1 MYIIKER
8 NLKTMTVNITLNE
21 ISVKNA
27 MDVLELISRA
37 QNNNNVTALAA
48 DTEEKATK
56 KAEPKEQTQETKHET
71 KTTEPA
77 EPLHTIEDVRAA
89 FSAYAK
95 AKGKDKAKELLA
107 KLGADKVTTLDPS
120 KYGDAMQE
128 IKEG

>member
-1 MYIIKER
+1 
-8 NLKTMTVNITLNE
+8 MTVNITLNE
-21 ISVKNA
+21 ISVMNA
-27 MDVLELISRA
+27 MEVLELISRA
-37 QNNNNVTALAA
+37 QNNSTVITPAA
-48 DTEEKATK
+48 DKKEEATS

-71 KTTEPA
+71 KTA
-77 EPLHTIEDVRAA
+77 EAPEAEKPTYTIEDVRAA